1 MNTTTLKALLL
12 VGAIGG
18 TPFTALAETPATGDP
33 VCDALVQVANDLYL
47 VDSDGA
53 SLARFTSDGLPKHSA
68 SLAPDGSM
76 VAFIPDA
83 APSTFTVADS
93 KGGSNSYPADKLDK
107 HHKSRAARGASDATG
122 GTFVGVAW
130 ATRDI
135 VRLDWHVSPSSD
147 RFEFYRVPRDLP
159 SWLREAAGSSV
170 GAVCAIA
177 SREDDVA
184 CIQGNDIV
192 VDGKVVYSDSG
203 FTGAPQQDSL
213 TLPVGG
219 SASVQGIPGLEV
231 EVVSIASGITLRVTL
246 PTGNWTE
253 SRVDP
258 GDFLPVQLADQ
269 TLGFFPTVTDA
280 TNGIVKIVV
289 LSSTTGQNV
298 FNRAIAWRLR
308 DRGIAVVQNSGA
320 GPALTL
326 LTPKGRSGWGVLGQA
341 PMGVQA
347 PVESMRF
354 VTPRLLYFETQAQF
368 GIVPAA
374 IVRSSSG
381 PVLQVGAIAT
391 LASSL
396 TVNVT
401 GTPISTPAL
410 TWACRPPDH
419 YRRP

>member
-1 MNTTTLKALLL
+1 MNTTTLKAFLL

-18 TPFTALAETPATGDP
+18 TASTAPAETPAMGSP
-33 VCDALVQVANDLYL
+33 VCEALVQVGNDLYL
-47 VDSDGA
+47 VDGDGA

-68 SLAPDGSM
+68 SLAPDGGM

-83 APSTFTVADS
+83 APSTFTVADR
-93 KGGSNSYPADKLDK
+93 KGASNSYSADKLGQ
-107 HHKSRAARGASDATG
+107 HHRSREARDASNATG

-135 VRLDWHVSPSSD
+135 VRLDFHVSPSSD
-147 RFEFYRVPRDLP
+147 RFEFYKVPKDL
-159 SWLREAAGSSV
+159 SSRLRAAADSSV
-170 GAVCAIA
+170 GVACVIA
-177 SREDDVA
+177 PREDDVA

-192 VDGKVVYSDSG
+192 VDGKAVYSDNG

-219 SASVQGIPGLEV
+219 SAPVQGIPGLEV
-231 EVVSIASGITLRVTL
+231 EVVSITAGITLRVTL

-280 TNGIVKIVV
+280 TKGIVQIVV
-289 LSSTTGQNV
+289 LSSTTGQTV

-308 DRGIAVVQNSGA
+308 DGGVAVVQNTGT
-320 GPALTL
+320 GPALTFL
-326 LTPKGRSGWGVLGQA
+326 SPKDRRGWGVLGQA
-341 PMGVQA
+341 PLGVQD

-354 VTPRLLYFETQAQF
+354 VTPRLLYFETPGQF

-374 IVRSSSG
+374 IVRSTSG

-391 LASSL
+391 LPSSL

-401 GTPISTPAL
+401 DTPVSTPAL
-410 TWACRPPDH
+410 TWACRLPNH
-419 YRRP
+419 HKRP